1 MVTVSVA
8 VSAVSVSV
16 SVSMG
21 VRVGVIGF
29 GVHSFAAL
37 LFLEESFAVAGFA
50 F

>member
-1 MVTVSVA
+1 MTVSIA
-8 VSAVSVSV
+8 VSI

-21 VRVGVIGF
+21 MRVGVIGI